1 MADKEEKA
9 VPSSED
15 TGDKTYTQ
23 TEVDALRADDVEK
36 RKDAERA
43 SSKHGERVKTLEAS
57 QGNWQSDIQTLRT
70 EMQQNVQLLTG
81 IALDSKSPDSEL
93 DPNEQGA
100 YIKKAQEAIAKT
112 AKDAEVKRQ
121 DTEDR
126 RIGEQYQK
134 EVEDLGL
141 TTKDK
146 TYREIYQYVRERN
159 FQFADAVIA
168 EVKTAKA
175 NEPKGSE
182 EDKEKAIEEAAR
194 KMLEDSGQ
202 LKAPISTPSG
212 STGGLTIEE
221 VKKMSPEEQAA
232 RASEIAEMPLSMG

>member
-1 MADKEEKA
+1 MADEKEKA

-43 SSKHGERVKTLEAS
+43 STKHGEKVKTLEANLADRES
-57 QGNWQSDIQTLRT
+57 DKDFQRAMLSVLAQGRGESEEELESSVKANQPD
-70 EMQQNVQLLTG
+70 LLKQF
-81 IALDSKSPDSEL
+81 DER
-93 DPNEQGA
+93 E
-100 YIKKAQEAIAKT
+100 KAK
-112 AKDAEVKRQ
+112 EVKRQ

-175 NEPKGSE
+175 KEPKGSE